1 MQVTADDDDDAFDL
15 GASPDTKSAGK
26 ALVGSADFEIYYE
39 TQEKEDLRT
48 LKILSYNVCLMPIMD
63 MKVVTL
69 SEDETAQIL
78 VTPCGRGPRSS
89 LRILRPGLSIIEM
102 AVLQFPSVLSAVWTV
117 KRNVNDE
124 FDAYIVISFFLLAE
138 RLLKSLQSLSLPSES
153 LLYLEVEA
161 SLFLNVVGLQSGVL
175 FRSIG
180 NTVIFQMDGLGFSTW
195 SS

>member
-1 MQVTADDDDDAFDL
+1 MHQT
-15 GASPDTKSAGK
+15 
-26 ALVGSADFEIYYE
+26 
-39 TQEKEDLRT
+39 
-48 LKILSYNVCLMPIMD
+48 VCINSRLCGGNLEGFVRIDQLESLMPIMD

-124 FDAYIVISFFLLAE
+124 FDAYIVISFFLLVE
-138 RLLKSLQSLSLPSES
+138 RLLKRSVTVSK
-153 LLYLEVEA
+153 VGF
-161 SLFLNVVGLQSGVL
+161 FLGVL
-175 FRSIG
+175 
-180 NTVIFQMDGLGFSTW
+180 NAVIFQMDGLGFKHYGAHKVLSSTVLGK
-195 SS
+195 SDDK